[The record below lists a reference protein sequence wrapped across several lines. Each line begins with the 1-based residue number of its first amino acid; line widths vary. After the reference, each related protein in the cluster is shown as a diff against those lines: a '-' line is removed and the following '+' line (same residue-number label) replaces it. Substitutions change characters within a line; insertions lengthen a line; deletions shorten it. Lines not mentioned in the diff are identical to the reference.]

1 MTTTGPYGGTRV
13 TDHVTERYIEECL
26 ADGSPLRHAV
36 RAAVE
41 AGHVP
46 PRYLDCFGD
55 RMMPRPFFVPED
67 EIRGSAEDLV
77 ALFELLVS
85 LPGRLFGGDLRAYC
99 AALGFDDRQTAL
111 MLRLGGGRPALFGR
125 SDLYHD
131 GSALKLLEFNV
142 GSQLGG
148 IDQCQVLPAL
158 LAVEPFAAFAAEHG
172 LGYVHTG
179 ERIAAALRA
188 AAAPVTGGAGP
199 VVALLEANGAM
210 EPLLPLLLSFQEML
224 GGQGLD
230 VRLGE
235 VGQVREAGG
244 KLLLDGAPVDV
255 VLRYFS
261 VNQLCRDPH
270 GPEAAEP
277 VFRAHEAGGTVLLTT
292 MESFLYAN
300 KGCLSLLSDPRR
312 RPAFTD
318 AERETVDRVL
328 PWTRD
333 LAAGP
338 TDVGGET
345 VDLVDWCRANRDR
358 LILKPRDEFGGH
370 GIVVGWTVSDAEWDE
385 AVTDRLA
392 RGYVVQ
398 ERVVQRRE
406 PVVDPGTGRL
416 EDWVAAWSAF
426 VTPDGYAG
434 SHVRALPA
442 DQTGIIGRGANAA
455 TRVTGVFHVPGGGCS
470 PTKGHG

>member
-1 MTTTGPYGGTRV
+1 M
-13 TDHVTERYIEECL
+13 TDHVTERYVEECL
-26 ADGSPLRHAV
+26 ADGSRLRGAV
-36 RAAVE
+36 REAVRQ
-41 AGHVP
+41 GHVP

-67 EIRGSAEDLV
+67 EIRASADDLV
-77 ALFELLVS
+77 AVFELLVS
-85 LPGRLFGGDLRAYC
+85 LPGRLFGGDLAAYC
-99 AALGFDDRQTAL
+99 DALGFDERQRAL
-111 MLRLGGGRPALFGR
+111 MSRFGGGRPALFGR

-131 GSALKLLEFNV
+131 GTALKLLEFNV
-142 GSQLGG
+142 GTQLGG

-158 LAVEPFAAFAAEHG
+158 LALEPFAAFAAEHG
-172 LGYVHTG
+172 IGYVHTG

-188 AAAPVTGGAGP
+188 AATPVTGGADP

-210 EPLLPLLLSFQEML
+210 QPLLPLLLSFQEML

-235 VGQVREAGG
+235 VGQVSESGG
-244 KLLLDGAPVDV
+244 KLHLDGAPVDV

-261 VNQLCRDPH
+261 VNQLRRDPL
-270 GPEAAEP
+270 GEASVEP
-277 VFRAHEAGGTVLLTT
+277 VFRAHAAGGTVLLTT

-312 RPAFTD
+312 RD
-318 AERETVDRVL
+318 AYTADELAVIDRVL

-333 LAAGP
+333 LLPGP
-338 TDVGGET
+338 TDVGGER
-345 VDLVDWCRANRDR
+345 VDLVDHCREHREG

-370 GIVVGWTVSDAEWDE
+370 GIVVGWTVDDRTWAE
-385 AVTDRLA
+385 ALA
-392 RGYVVQ
+392 ERSNGRYVVQ
-398 ERVVQRRE
+398 ERVVPRRE
-406 PVVDPGTGRL
+406 PVVDPDTGEL
-416 EDWVAAWSAF
+416 QDWVAAWSAF

-455 TRVTGVFHVPGGGCS
+455 TRVTGVFHVPSGAGR
-470 PTKGHG
+470 